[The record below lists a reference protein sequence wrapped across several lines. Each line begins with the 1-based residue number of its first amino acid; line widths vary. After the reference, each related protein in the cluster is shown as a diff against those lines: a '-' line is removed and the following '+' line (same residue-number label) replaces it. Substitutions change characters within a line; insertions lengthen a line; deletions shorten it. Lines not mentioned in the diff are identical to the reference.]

1 MGLFVFM
8 TLSDLLKA
16 NHQEHGQKH
25 RGTRWII
32 ALLSP
37 ISVLVLWQVLIW
49 VNQLP
54 PYILPSPLR
63 VWTRFVIVL
72 NDGSLLHHTLITL
85 GETLGGLA
93 LGLSV
98 AAVLG
103 YVLAH
108 SPILEKFLEPY
119 IVASQSVPI
128 VAIAPLLIIWFG
140 SGLTSK
146 ILICALIVFFPA
158 LINTIVGVRSVEQD
172 LSDLM
177 RSLRANR
184 WQTFVHLELPS
195 ALPMVLSGIKI
206 GATLAVIGAV
216 IGEFVS
222 ADRGLGFL
230 ITSARN
236 NFDTALVF
244 VAILALVVI
253 AIALYGTVAVMEKIL
268 LKWKQ

>member
-1 MGLFVFM
+1 
-8 TLSDLLKA
+8 
-16 NHQEHGQKH
+16 
-25 RGTRWII
+25 
-32 ALLSP
+32 
-37 ISVLVLWQVLIW
+37 
-49 VNQLP
+49 
-54 PYILPSPLR
+54 
-63 VWTRFVIVL
+63 
-72 NDGSLLHHTLITL
+72 
-85 GETLGGLA
+85 
-93 LGLSV
+93 
-98 AAVLG
+98 
-103 YVLAH
+103 
-108 SPILEKFLEPY
+108 
-119 IVASQSVPI
+119 

-244 VAILALVVI
+244 VAIFALVVI
-253 AIALYGTVAVMEKIL
+253 AIALYGTVAMLEKIL
-268 LKWKQ
+268 LKWKK

>member
-1 MGLFVFM
+1 M
-8 TLSDLLKA
+8 TLSDLLNT
-16 NHQEHGQKH
+16 NHKGRAQKH
-25 RGTRWII
+25 RGARLLI
-32 ALLSP
+32 ALLSLAS
-37 ISVLVLWQVLIW
+37 IVVLWQMLIW

-63 VWTRFVIVL
+63 VWTQFVIVL
-72 NDGSLLHHTLITL
+72 SDGSLLRHTLITL

-93 LGLSV
+93 LGLSI

-103 YVLAH
+103 YILAH
-108 SPILEKFLEPY
+108 SPFLEKFLEPY

-146 ILICALIVFFPA
+146 VLICALIVFFPA
-158 LINTIVGVRSVEQD
+158 LINTIVGVRSAEQD
-172 LSDLM
+172 LRDLM

-184 WQTFVHLELPS
+184 WQTFIHLELPS

-244 VAILALVVI
+244 VAIFALVVI
-253 AIALYGTVAVMEKIL
+253 AIALYGTVAVMEKVL
-268 LKWKQ
+268 LRWKQ